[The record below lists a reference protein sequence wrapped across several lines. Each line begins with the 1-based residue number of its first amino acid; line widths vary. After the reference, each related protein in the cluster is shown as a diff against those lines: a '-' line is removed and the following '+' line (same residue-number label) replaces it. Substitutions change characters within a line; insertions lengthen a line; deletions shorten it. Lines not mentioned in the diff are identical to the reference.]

1 MSYMVKLRPSAQ
13 RELDTL
19 PEKDYQ
25 IIEKVIS
32 SLEQNPRPAKVKRLA
47 GSALWRVRVRRY
59 RVVYAINEADQ
70 VVTIVR
76 VARRKEDTYK
86 GL

>member
-1 MSYMVKLRPSAQ
+1 MCYVIRLRPLDQ
-13 RELDTL
+13 KELDAV

-25 IIEKVIS
+25 SIEKAIS
-32 SLEQNPRPAKVKRLA
+32 GLEQNPRPAKVKKLA
-47 GSALWRVRVRRY
+47 ASRLWRLRIRLHRI
-59 RVVYAINEADQ
+59 VYMIDDAAQ
-70 VVTIVR
+70 VIIIVR

>member
-19 PEKDYQ
+19 PEQDYQ

-32 SLEQNPRPAKVKRLA
+32 ALEQNPRPVKVKRLA